1 MLLPEKES
9 IMVKSVIERLV
20 EANPTLEIW
29 WDSSPLVYRRW
40 RQRLIDSAPPARR
53 PELEE
58 QLARFF
64 DPDDP
69 AATLVRGC
77 TTNPPL
83 AYDVV
88 KSDPEYWNE
97 WIGDTIHD
105 NPDLDVKEIA
115 WLTYEETIRRGA
127 QIMLPIWEAT
137 GGRFGYISG
146 QLDPRLFTEID
157 VMVAAAEEL
166 HSLSPNVM
174 IKVPASAEGIS
185 VLQILASKSI
195 GTNTTTCFTLPQI
208 LASAEATRAGVQLKQ
223 LGNYYA
229 SEQVDLGRWRA
240 VITMMVGRLTENPA
254 LDEQARRKGIQL
266 SWQDKHWFGIAVFQ
280 RAYRILRD
288 EGFPS
293 KLLACSL
300 RQGPYVAGRQRFWDV
315 EYLAGDV
322 VYTCPPYVLDPLFQV
337 CNDLTFEPDALDKIQ
352 VPPRVMDK
360 LLQIPYVVQAYDPN
374 GMWLEQFNPH
384 PATVAT
390 IKSFSKAMDGLEEY
404 VAQRYALVRDTA
416 VPV

>member
-1 MLLPEKES
+1 MT
-9 IMVKSVIERLV
+9 KSAVERLV
-20 EANPTLEIW
+20 EANPQLEIW
-29 WDSSPLVYRRW
+29 WDSSPLVYEKW
-40 RQRLIDSAPPARR
+40 KQRLLNSAPPAVR
-53 PELEE
+53 PDLEE
-58 QLARFF
+58 QLVRLFNL
-64 DPDDP
+64 DDP
-69 AATLVRGC
+69 ASSIVRGC

-83 AYDVV
+83 AYDAV
-88 KSDPEYWNE
+88 KTDPDFWNE
-97 WIGDTIHD
+97 WIADTILD
-105 NPDLDVKEIA
+105 NPDLDPKEIA

-127 QIMLPIWEAT
+127 QIMLPIWEASN
-137 GGRFGYISG
+137 GRYGYISG
-146 QLDPRLFTEID
+146 QLDPRLFTEVD
-157 VMVAAAEEL
+157 VMVSAAEEL

-174 IKVPASAEGIS
+174 IKVPASTEGIS
-185 VLQILASKSI
+185 VLRILASKGI

-208 LASAEATRAGVQLKQ
+208 LVSAQATREGVGLKQ
-223 LGNYYA
+223 KGSYFL
-229 SEQVDLGRWRA
+229 SDTVDLSTWRA

-254 LDEQARRKGIQL
+254 LDEQARRKGIEL
-266 SWQDKHWFGIAVFQ
+266 SWEDKHWFGIAVFQ

-288 EGFPS
+288 EAFPS

-322 VYTCPPYVLDPLFQV
+322 VLTCPPYVLDPLFQQ
-337 CNDLTFEPDALDKIQ
+337 CNDLEFETEALDKVQ
-352 VPPRVMDK
+352 VPQRVMDK

-390 IKSFSKAMDGLEEY
+390 IKSFSKAIDGLEAH
-404 VAQRYALVRDTA
+404 VSQQYALVRDKA

>member
-1 MLLPEKES
+1 MT
-9 IMVKSVIERLV
+9 KSVIERLV
-20 EANPTLEIW
+20 EANSQLEIW
-29 WDSSPLVYRRW
+29 WDSSPLVYEKW
-40 RQRLIDSAPPARR
+40 TRQLLQSLPPPER
-53 PELEE
+53 PEIEE
-58 QLARFF
+58 QLHRFF
-64 DPDDP
+64 DLDDP
-69 AATLVRGC
+69 AAGLVRGC

-83 AYDVV
+83 AYEAVT
-88 KSDPEYWNE
+88 SDPDYWNE
-97 WIGDTIHD
+97 WIADAISDH
-105 NPDLDVKEIA
+105 PDLDVKEIA
-115 WLTYEETIRRGA
+115 WLTYEETVRRGA
-127 QIMLPIWEAT
+127 RIMLPIWEASD
-137 GGRFGYISG
+137 GRYGYISG

-174 IKVPASAEGIS
+174 IKVPASTEGIS
-185 VLQILASKSI
+185 VLRILASKGI

-208 LASAEATRAGVQLKQ
+208 LASAEATRDGVGLKQ
-223 LGNYYA
+223 KG
-229 SEQVDLGRWRA
+229 SKFDSDTVDLSRWRA

-254 LDEQARRKGIQL
+254 LDVQARRKGIEL

-288 EGFPS
+288 DGFPS

-300 RQGPYVAGRQRFWDV
+300 RQGPYVAGRQRFWDL

-322 VYTCPPYVLDPLFQV
+322 VYTCPPYVLDPLFQQ
-337 CNDLTFEPDALDKIQ
+337 CRDLTFETDALDKVQ
-352 VPPRVMDK
+352 VPPHVMDK

-404 VAQRYALVRDTA
+404 VGQQFARVRDGA
-416 VPV
+416 VPA

>member
-1 MLLPEKES
+1 MT
-9 IMVKSVIERLV
+9 KSVIERLV
-20 EANPTLEIW
+20 EANPQLEIW
-29 WDSSPLVYRRW
+29 WDSSPLVYEKW
-40 RQRLIDSAPPARR
+40 TRQLLQSLPPPER
-53 PELEE
+53 PEIEE
-58 QLARFF
+58 QLHRFF
-64 DPDDP
+64 DLDDP
-69 AATLVRGC
+69 DAGLVRGC

-83 AYDVV
+83 AYEAVT
-88 KSDPEYWNE
+88 SDPDYWNE
-97 WIGDTIHD
+97 WIADAISDH
-105 NPDLDVKEIA
+105 PDLDVKEIA
-115 WLTYEETIRRGA
+115 WLTYEETVRRGA
-127 QIMLPIWEAT
+127 RIMLPIWEASD
-137 GGRFGYISG
+137 GRYGYISG

-174 IKVPASAEGIS
+174 IKVPASTEGIS
-185 VLQILASKSI
+185 VLRILASKGI

-208 LASAEATRAGVQLKQ
+208 LASAEATRDGVGLKQ
-223 LGNYYA
+223 KG
-229 SEQVDLGRWRA
+229 SKFDSDTVDLSRWRA

-254 LDEQARRKGIQL
+254 LDVQARRKGIEL

-288 EGFPS
+288 DGFPS

-300 RQGPYVAGRQRFWDV
+300 RQGPYVAGRQRFWDL

-322 VYTCPPYVLDPLFQV
+322 VYTCPPYVLDPLFQQ
-337 CNDLTFEPDALDKIQ
+337 CRDLTFETDALDKVQ
-352 VPPRVMDK
+352 VPPHVMDK

-404 VAQRYALVRDTA
+404 VGQQFARVRDGA
-416 VPV
+416 VPA

>member
-1 MLLPEKES
+1 MT
-9 IMVKSVIERLV
+9 KSAIERLV
-20 EANPTLEIW
+20 EANPQLELW
-29 WDSSPLVYRRW
+29 WDSSPLVYEKWTRR
-40 RQRLIDSAPPARR
+40 LLESAAPARR
-53 PELEE
+53 PELEA
-58 QLARFF
+58 QLQRFF
-64 DPDDP
+64 DLEDP
-69 AATLVRGC
+69 TAGLVRGC

-83 AYDVV
+83 AYEAV
-88 KSDPEYWNE
+88 KSDPHFWNE
-97 WIGDTIHD
+97 WIADAIHD
-105 NPDLDVKEIA
+105 HPDLDATEIA
-115 WLTYEETIRRGA
+115 WLVYEETIRRGA
-127 QIMLPIWEAT
+127 AIMLPIWQASN
-137 GGRFGYISG
+137 GRFGYISG

-157 VMVAAAEEL
+157 VMVAAAERL

-185 VLQILASKSI
+185 VLRILASRGI

-208 LASAEATRAGVQLKQ
+208 LASAEATREGVGLKQ
-223 LGNYYA
+223 KGSYFL
-229 SEQVDLGRWRA
+229 SDTVDLTRWRA
-240 VITMMVGRLTENPA
+240 VITMMVGRLTEDPA
-254 LDEQARRKGIQL
+254 LDEQARRKGITL

-288 EGFPS
+288 EAFPS

-322 VYTCPPYVLDPLFQV
+322 VYTCPPYVLDPLFQL
-337 CNDLTFEPDALDKIQ
+337 CNDLTFESEALDKVQ
-352 VPPRVMDK
+352 VPAPVMDK

-390 IKSFSKAMDGLEEY
+390 IKSFSKAMNGLEEY
-404 VAQRYALVRDTA
+404 VAGQFALARGPA
-416 VPV
+416 VAV

>member
-1 MLLPEKES
+1 MT
-9 IMVKSVIERLV
+9 KSAIERLV
-20 EANPTLEIW
+20 EANPQLEIW
-29 WDSSPLVYRRW
+29 WDSSPLIYEKWTRR
-40 RQRLIDSAPPARR
+40 LMESFPPAKR
-53 PELEE
+53 PEIEE
-58 QLARFF
+58 QLRRFF
-64 DPDDP
+64 DLDDP
-69 AATLVRGC
+69 AAGLVRGC

-83 AYDVV
+83 AYEAI
-88 KSDPEYWNE
+88 KSDPDFWNE
-97 WIGDTIHD
+97 WIAGAISD

-115 WLTYEETIRRGA
+115 WLAYEETVRRGA
-127 QIMLPIWEAT
+127 RVMMPIWEASN
-137 GGRFGYISG
+137 GRFGYISG
-146 QLDPRLFTEID
+146 QLDPRLFTEVD
-157 VMVAAAEEL
+157 VMVSAAEAL

-174 IKVPASAEGIS
+174 IKVPASTEGIS
-185 VLQILASKSI
+185 VLRILASKGI

-208 LASAEATRAGVQLKQ
+208 LASAEATREGVGLKQ
-223 LGNYYA
+223 KGSYYD
-229 SEQVDLGRWRA
+229 SDTVDLNRWRA

-254 LDEQARRKGIQL
+254 LDVQARRKGIEL
-266 SWQDKHWFGIAVFQ
+266 SWEDKHWFGIAVFQ

-288 EGFPS
+288 GGFPS

-322 VYTCPPYVLDPLFQV
+322 VYTCPPYVLDPLFQR
-337 CNDLTFEPDALDKIQ
+337 CSDLTFETEAVDKIQ
-352 VPPRVMDK
+352 VPPRVLDK

-404 VAQRYALVRDTA
+404 VGKQFERVRNGA
-416 VPV
+416 VPA

>member
-1 MLLPEKES
+1 MT
-9 IMVKSVIERLV
+9 KSVIERLV
-20 EANPTLEIW
+20 EANPQLEIW
-29 WDSSPLVYRRW
+29 WDSSPLIYKKW
-40 RQRLIDSAPPARR
+40 AKRLVESFPPARQ
-53 PELEE
+53 PEIEE
-58 QLARFF
+58 QLHRFF
-64 DPDDP
+64 NPDDP
-69 AATLVRGC
+69 AAGLVRGC

-83 AYDVV
+83 AYEAV
-88 KSDPEYWNE
+88 KSDPDFWDE
-97 WIGDTIHD
+97 WIADAIND
-105 NPDLDVKEIA
+105 NPGLDAKEIA

-127 QIMLPIWEAT
+127 LVMMPIWEASN
-137 GGRFGYISG
+137 GRFGYISG

-157 VMVAAAEEL
+157 VMVSAAEAL

-174 IKVPASAEGIS
+174 IKVPASTEGIS
-185 VLQILASKSI
+185 VLRILASKGI

-208 LASAEATRAGVQLKQ
+208 LASAEATRDGVALKQ
-223 LGNYYA
+223 KGSYFT
-229 SEQVDLGRWRA
+229 SETVDLSRWRA

-254 LDEQARRKGIQL
+254 LDVQAKRKGIEL

-288 EGFPS
+288 GGFPS

-322 VYTCPPYVLDPLFQV
+322 VYTCPPYVLDPLFLE
-337 CNDLTFEPDALDKIQ
+337 CDDLTFETDALDKIQ
-352 VPPRVMDK
+352 VPPRVLDK

-404 VAQRYALVRDTA
+404 VEQQFARVEGGR
-416 VPV
+416 VPA